1 MNIGGIKLQPGLFR
15 HRIYKSITRS
25 VHAKLWHIKKAL
37 SS

>member
-1 MNIGGIKLQPGLFR
+1 MNIGGIKLQPGLFQ